1 MGYHDIVQP
10 TVARHFP
17 SLSNETDNN
26 LNIHMFTEDISLAI
40 MPIGGHTTKQKAF
53 SVSMDGDERE
63 CEKAKQLIREMQY
76 GYNPNDQHDLIR
88 RHDLNRV
95 VCDVIENIVRHLSHE
110 GCSVHE
116 IIFDDNNIAH
126 LYGFTS
132 RRLLRLPGYFLQLV
146 PKRDRDLWEK
156 NFVLVP
162 SKRIWYFEMPPM
174 LGGRKGYK
182 AMIKNLGQCESLP
195 PNFWSQDLEK
205 GLQDSNFDFQEY
217 VRMADIYCGQVTK
230 TWGWNRRDLSQ
241 ERSTEFFV
249 FYRLI
254 NFHWALA
261 VVREHIVK
269 EINTLFKRLNISCKL
284 KIDGLPTPSDI
295 LNIRREMQDGR
306 INFTEAF
313 NQVSM

>member
-1 MGYHDIVQP
+1 MGYHDRGQP

-17 SLSNETDNN
+17 SLSNELDNN

-40 MPIGGHTTKQKAF
+40 MPIGGRTTRHEEF
-53 SVSMDGDERE
+53 SVSMDGDEGE
-63 CEKAKQLIREMQY
+63 CEKARQLIREMQY
-76 GYNPNDQHDLIR
+76 EYNPNGQYDLIR
-88 RHDLNRV
+88 RQDLTKV
-95 VCDVIENIVRHLSHE
+95 VCNTIENIVRHLSRE
-110 GCSVHE
+110 GSSVHE

-132 RRLLRLPGYFLQLV
+132 RRLLRLPSYFLQLI
-146 PKRDRDLWEK
+146 PKEDRNLWK
-156 NFVLVP
+156 KKFVLVP
-162 SKRIWYFEMPPM
+162 SKRIWYFEMPSV

-182 AMIKNLGQCESLP
+182 AMIKNLSQFENFS
-195 PNFWSQDLEK
+195 PNFWKQNIEK

-261 VVREHIVK
+261 IVREHIVK
-269 EINTLFKRLNISCKL
+269 EINTLFKRLNISCTL

-295 LNIRREMQDGR
+295 LKIRSEMQDGK

-313 NQVSM
+313 NQVSI